1 MFKSSFL
8 SLLLLLTLTL
18 LPSGAAGQA
27 RRKTAEPQRGE
38 RIDQLLRRNG
48 VDAAQKK
55 LFIAINW
62 AKLTPDDGLMM
73 GYRYELPTKEDMAN
87 ADKIIDRETKA
98 RRERK
103 RQREANDAR
112 ESRRPKTKKE
122 PLFGKGNE
130 TVDITDHRLEGATYY
145 LVSGHGGPDP
155 GAMSTYGGQTIC
167 EDEYAYDVILRLARQ
182 LMSHG
187 ATTHIIIQDP
197 DDGIRD
203 DAALKCDEDE
213 TCMGAPIP
221 LDQIKRLRQRSDSI
235 NSLYDKERGGYCRS
249 VFIHVDS
256 RSKDTRIDIFFYHY
270 MKSERGQR
278 LALRLQAKMSQKY
291 AKHQPNRGFSG
302 EVKERDLYV
311 LRETNPAGVF
321 IEIGN
326 IQNSQ
331 DMVRLAKANNREAM
345 ARWLAEGLMEDF
357 LLGAKDAPKPKQ

>member
-112 ESRRPKTKKE
+112 ESRHPKTKKE